1 MTAITSS
8 ETETEWWIAA
18 IERIA
23 DRLDSLERRGIR
35 LAVPAAA
42 IKSLLLTPA
51 LPPLWIAM
59 GLTSRR
65 YNTLGR
71 RRAHRIAAEL
81 TPPPLTG
88 QRLTGSGETIRADAR
103 GKYFITSDLH
113 RGPAGGRDW
122 SNSNGAAA
130 VYAAALNHYAD
141 HGWGLIENGDVEDFW
156 VVGGSNWGVAYDL
169 FRMVGSALGRS
180 GARAK
185 AAAARLHL
193 DRTVAN
199 HRPTYDAIAKRFL
212 PRSSYFRLRGNHDD
226 SYERSDVLDRL
237 WHHLPGAPVADTLLL
252 CADHR
257 LVGIVSH
264 GHRTDPWNG
273 PSGRWRGNLITW
285 FASLLADMPGIDE
298 LGPPSEA
305 QVLAPFRA
313 KGVNVLT
320 ALDRWLGLDPQ
331 RHSLDET
338 VLHDAFD
345 AQYGVDESPW
355 VVIGHT
361 HEPMIRP
368 VDPQTR
374 TVFRRYANSGSGI
387 CPGVITGI
395 EWDGSTYDGSD
406 PGSVT
411 VRLVGFTD
419 GHPEPGV
426 GAAVGLVGDRPLV
439 RTELTPVD
447 DNGRLAPTGPLTE
460 PR

>member
-1 MTAITSS
+1 MSS
-8 ETETEWWIAA
+8 PSIDE
-18 IERIA
+18 IERERWA
-23 DRLDSLERRGIR
+23 STLDRVATRLDSLERRGIR
-35 LAVPAAA
+35 IAVPAAA
-42 IKSLLLTPA
+42 IKSLVLTPA

-59 GLTSRR
+59 GVTSRR
-65 YNTLGR
+65 YNTLSR
-71 RRAHRIAAEL
+71 RRARTIAAEL
-81 TPPPLTG
+81 SPPPLTG
-88 QRLTGSGETIRADAR
+88 QRLAGAGETLRADAR

-130 VYAAALNHYAD
+130 VYAAALHHYAD
-141 HGWGLIENGDVEDFW
+141 NGWGLIENGDVEDFW

-169 FRMVGSALGRS
+169 VRMVGSAFGRS
-180 GARAK
+180 GRNARL
-185 AAAARLHL
+185 AAYRLHL

-199 HRPTYDAIAKRFL
+199 HGPTYRAITERFL
-212 PRSSYFRLRGNHDD
+212 SRSSYFRVRGNHDD
-226 SYERSDVLDRL
+226 SYEQPDLVDRL
-237 WHHLPGAPVADTLLL
+237 RDHLPGTPIADSVLL

-257 LVGIVSH
+257 LVGFVAH

-273 PSGRWRGNLITW
+273 PVGRWRGRVITW

-320 ALDRWLGLDPQ
+320 ALDRWLGLDPK

-345 AQYGVDESPW
+345 ERFGAHSAPW
-355 VVIGHT
+355 LVCGHT
-361 HEPMIRP
+361 HDPMIRP
-368 VDPQTR
+368 IDPQTR
-374 TVFRRYANSGSGI
+374 TVFSRYANSGSGI
-387 CPGVITGI
+387 CPGVITGV

-411 VRLVGFTD
+411 VRLVGYTV

-426 GAAVGLVGDRPLV
+426 GTAIGMVGDRPLV
-439 RTELTPVD
+439 RTELAPVD
-447 DNGRLAPTGPLTE
+447 DNGRLAPTAADA
-460 PR
+460 